1 MIRIY
6 DHHNKQWLEP
16 MSIFFG
22 DDGFIWKVDAKIPG
36 QDPVSDGW
44 YSLRGD
50 DLKKIS
56 IIGGID
62 YNTELLNQQT

>member
-1 MIRIY
+1 
-6 DHHNKQWLEP
+6 